1 MNDKLLISITDAAQA
16 LSVCRNTVY
25 SLIRSGNLRVV
36 QIGRRRMI
44 AATSVRALVEGDG
57 VAA

>member
-25 SLIRSGNLRVV
+25 ALIRSGNLRVV

-44 AATSVRALVEGDG
+44 AAASVRALVEGG
-57 VAA
+57 VVA